1 MTALN
6 ATEITWQIQSKKLL
20 MEFVTEYYRQVNR
33 QAESNAFYGCYHLRL
48 SDLLRTKYGA
58 LL

>member
-1 MTALN
+1 MAN
-6 ATEITWQIQSKKLL
+6 SIKKLL
-20 MEFVTEYYRQVNR
+20 MEFATEYCRQV
-33 QAESNAFYGCYHLRL
+33 FYGYCPLRL